1 MAGMKRFVT
10 YIYAYEE
17 ARKGNNVGFAKVEIR
32 GAELRMEIHMRGV
45 YAAQTECRV
54 YLFREVSGDME
65 GVQIGELRLANGAG
79 DYGVILNAGR
89 IKDTPFGIGDMEGI
103 FLRTGDDRIFMSR
116 WKEGAPLTVD
126 GAHFKEWQPAPPR
139 AEESA
144 PDAQPQPS
152 TEESAVADA
161 KPRSGEAGRTA
172 ADEKPRSEEAGRTRK
187 VQPGVDVPPQTAA
200 GDIAGTREQKEA
212 PQTTAQDIAGRWE
225 QKETPQTAARD
236 IAYAQKQGATRMTDD
251 ENVQATEIPMRNFFP
266 DYSWE
271 EIWDRLCKEHPLLA
285 PLADREARCIQ
296 IELKDLK
303 ELPKKYWYLGNNS
316 FLLHGF
322 FNYRYLV
329 VGKTGEERWFIG
341 VPGIYQRQ
349 ERVMAAIFGFP
360 EFLAAAVQ
368 GDDPE
373 AQESEPVNRF
383 GCWCRYIEE

>member
-54 YLFREVSGDME
+54 YLFRETSGDME

-139 AEESA
+139 GEESA
-144 PDAQPQPS
+144 PDAQPQS
-152 TEESAVADA
+152 NTEESAVADE
-161 KPRSGEAGRTA
+161 KPRSGEAGQ
-172 ADEKPRSEEAGRTRK
+172 TRK
-187 VQPGVDVPPQTAA
+187 IQPGVDVPPQTAA
-200 GDIAGTREQKEA
+200 QDIAGTREQKEA

-236 IAYAQKQGATRMTDD
+236 IAHAQKQGTTRMPDD

-368 GDDPE
+368 GDDPG